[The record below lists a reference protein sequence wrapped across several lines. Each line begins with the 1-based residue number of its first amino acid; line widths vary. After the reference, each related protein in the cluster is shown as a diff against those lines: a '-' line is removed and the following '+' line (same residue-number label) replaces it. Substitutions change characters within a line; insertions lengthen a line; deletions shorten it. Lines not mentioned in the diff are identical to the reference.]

1 MVISMRHPI
10 KPNQNKLSCY
20 LAGAGI
26 GFIISAILANILTDS
41 TKITESAFLDVHA
54 GSLLT
59 TIIYT
64 FIIGDAQKLIKE
76 AEGNY
81 SILLFPI
88 IGIAGIAPI
97 LNWILPIPVLIL
109 VSPFLGPVI
118 SFEFSGIYFIYGGS
132 NMLGFYFLYKN
143 SPSKYDKSD

>member
-1 MVISMRHPI
+1 MKHPI

-26 GFIISAILANILTDS
+26 GFIISSILANILTDS
-41 TKITESAFLDVHA
+41 AKITDSAFLDVHA

-64 FIIGDAQKLIKE
+64 FVIGDAQKLIKE

-81 SILLFPI
+81 SILLFPVVM
-88 IGIAGIAPI
+88 IAGFAPV
-97 LNWILPIPVLIL
+97 LNWILPIPVLL
-109 VSPFLGPVI
+109 LLSPVLDQVVSLELPGL
-118 SFEFSGIYFIYGGS
+118 YFIYGGS

-143 SPSKYDKSD
+143 SPSKYGNSN

>member
-1 MVISMRHPI
+1 MKHPI

-26 GFIISAILANILTDS
+26 GFIISSILANILTDS
-41 TKITESAFLDVHA
+41 AKITDSAFLDVHA

-64 FIIGDAQKLIKE
+64 FVIGDAQKLIKE

-81 SILLFPI
+81 SILLFPVVM
-88 IGIAGIAPI
+88 IAGFAIV
-97 LNWILPIPVLIL
+97 LNWILPIPVLL
-109 VSPFLGPVI
+109 LLSPVLDQVVSLELPGL
-118 SFEFSGIYFIYGGS
+118 YFIYGGS

-143 SPSKYDKSD
+143 SPSKYGNSN